1 MRSRALALAMLA
13 WAAVAPTADAQAAV
27 TPLDRRITVRVKDVA
42 LRDALDRV
50 AAAGSFKLSYSG
62 DNIPLDRRVT
72 VWRDTTEVREILA
85 ELLRPFSVTAVSLP
99 DDQVVLA
106 PRAPESRD
114 TIAVATVLERV
125 VVTGSVIGAHERAL
139 PVALDVVSG
148 REMERRGQSTL
159 SSVFD
164 GSVPGVWLW
173 EQAPTTMLAHYGSI
187 RGASSFGA
195 SYPKVYID
203 GIEVANPLLL
213 TQLTPERVER
223 VEVIRGPQGA
233 ALYGSD
239 AISGVV
245 NIVSRQDAGAGD
257 GARMLLRTEGGYSA
271 GYATTAVQ
279 HHTLSA
285 RLGSNIS
292 GIGTSLG
299 YSTSG
304 AYIPEAYSREVR
316 AAGTARFVG
325 TKSTFTANLQFTGK
339 NAGVPVSP
347 LLGILNRS
355 RKDSLPQ
362 SLRMYTIGAT
372 ATRAPNEIWT
382 LALTGGLDGY
392 NLENVARET
401 GLITSFVDTGLRASQ
416 SSALRATIRANAVA
430 RVGSPDDIG
439 GTLTFAAERSMLNDR
454 MLLAA
459 RHSSVGGTSADV
471 GGFASVWNTNMGF
484 TQQADIAFRKTA
496 YVTAGFRQ
504 ERVSAPS
511 GQTQMRLLPM
521 FGGALVR
528 DFSGVTAKARFAYG
542 KGIRMPHSA
551 QRAFG
556 PSKNRL
562 PNPFLAPEEQSGVEA
577 GVDLMFGERTGLHLT
592 RFDQL
597 AFGLIQEVM
606 IGRDTVSGG
615 PGKHTWWSQLQNV
628 GEIANKGWEAQANAA
643 LGPFSLGGAL
653 TTVSSRVQRL
663 SSAYASDLRVGDR
676 VLGVPAR
683 TLTGTAS
690 YRRRGFQVSTT
701 LSRAA
706 SWVNYDRLAIAQCI
720 IADMANANDSTA
732 TGCADAEKLD
742 EGAVLR
748 KYWARY
754 DGKTRVR
761 ASASFDL
768 RRGMMLTLTGENLLN
783 HQHGEPDSITI
794 VPGRTLT
801 AGIRA
806 RF

>member
-1 MRSRALALAMLA
+1 
-13 WAAVAPTADAQAAV
+13 
-27 TPLDRRITVRVKDVA
+27 
-42 LRDALDRV
+42 V

-85 ELLRPFSVTAVSLP
+85 ELLRPFSVIAVSLP

-106 PRAPESRD
+106 PRAPETRD

-213 TQLTPERVER
+213 TQLTPERIER

-245 NIVSRQDAGAGD
+245 NIVSRQDAGASD

-279 HHTLSA
+279 QHTLSA
-285 RLGSNIS
+285 RLGSNLRGVGAS
-292 GIGTSLG
+292 MG

-304 AYIPEAYSREVR
+304 AYVPEAYSREFR
-316 AAGTARFVG
+316 AAANARIVG
-325 TKSTFTANLQFTGK
+325 TQTTLTSNVQFTGK
-339 NAGVPVSP
+339 DAGVPVSP

-362 SLRMYTIGAT
+362 SLRMYTLGAT

-392 NLENVARET
+392 SLENVARET
-401 GLITSFVDTGLRASQ
+401 GLIASFVDSALRASQ
-416 SSALRATIRANAVA
+416 SSALRATMRANAVA
-430 RVGSPDDIG
+430 RVGLPEDVS
-439 GTLTFAAERSMLNDR
+439 GTLTFAAERSMLHDR
-454 MLLAA
+454 TFLDARPALA
-459 RHSSVGGTSADV
+459 GGPAAASA
-471 GGFASVWNTNMGF
+471 GFESTWNTNMGF
-484 TQQADIAFRKTA
+484 TQQADIAFRNTA

-504 ERVSAPS
+504 ERVTAPS
-511 GQTQMRLLPM
+511 GQTHFRLLPM
-521 FGGALVR
+521 LGGALVR
-528 DFSGVTAKARFAYG
+528 DYRTMSAKARFAYG
-542 KGIRMPHSA
+542 KGIRMPSSI
-551 QRAFG
+551 QRAHG
-556 PSKNRL
+556 PSRNRI

-577 GVDLMFGERTGLHLT
+577 GVDVMFGERAGLHVT

-606 IGRDTVSGG
+606 VGRDTSAGG
-615 PGKHTWWSQLQNV
+615 PKWYSQLQNV
-628 GEIANKGWEAQANAA
+628 GEIANNGWEGQANASFGPFA
-643 LGPFSLGGAL
+643 LGGSV
-653 TTVSSRVQRL
+653 TTVSSRVRRL
-663 SSAYASDLRVGDR
+663 SNGYVGDLRIGDR
-676 VLGVPAR
+676 MLGVPQR
-683 TLTGTAS
+683 TLTTTAT
-690 YRRRGFQVSTT
+690 YRRRGFQFSTT

-706 SWVNYDRLAIAQCI
+706 NWMNYDRLAIAQCL
-720 IADMANANDSTA
+720 IAEKAHAGDSTIV
-732 TGCADAEKLD
+732 GCADAAKLD
-742 EGAVLR
+742 EGATLR
-748 KYWARY
+748 KFWANY
-754 DGKTRVR
+754 DGKTRMR
-761 ASASFDL
+761 ASTSFNL

-794 VPGRTLT
+794 IPGRTIT
-801 AGIRA
+801 VGVRA